1 MRRVVGLVAA
11 GLGTFLLV
19 SGLLLRFY
27 VAGHVVKFPLNEYRL
42 TTLAGTG
49 VTYFSPSLL
58 KDVTGATIRVTRTIE
73 GDVASGTASRA
84 VWTQFSYS
92 FDVTHG
98 VAYQARTQRS
108 AFDRRTGALFA
119 CCGETAGSYTGP
131 QAGLAFTWPIGTQQ
145 QSYQI
150 FDTTLLKPLEVQF
163 DGQATTDGLP
173 TYRFVERVPAQRF
186 GKQRLPSSLVGLHGQ
201 PTVTLDEYY
210 QATNTYWVDPV
221 TGTVVNVNENQKIT
235 ADSGGVQRLGAFL
248 GRSVMTQLACR
259 VRSTRTAT
267 GERGSRR
274 SPSPSR
280 SRWGLRAWCSWRSAA
295 GSPSGAGSQAM
306 PRRRRNTRWRTRPS
320 SRDRLN
326 VMDVASSHT

>member
-1 MRRVVGLVAA
+1 MRRVVGVVAA

-27 VAGHVVKFPLNEYRL
+27 VAGHVVKFPLNEYRV

-98 VAYQARTQRS
+98 VAYQSRTQRS
-108 AFDRRTGALFA
+108 
-119 CCGETAGSYTGP
+119 
-131 QAGLAFTWPIGTQQ
+131 
-145 QSYQI
+145 
-150 FDTTLLKPLEVQF
+150 QF
-163 DGQATTDGLP
+163 DGQATTGGLP
-173 TYRFVERVPAQRF
+173 TYRFVERIPAQRF
-186 GKQRLPSSLVGLHGQ
+186 GKQQLPSSLVGLHGQ

-221 TGTVVNVNENQKIT
+221 TGAVVNVNENQKIT
-235 ADSGGVQRLGAFL
+235 LRDSGGVQRLVLFQGNLPMTPASVQSSVNADRNRRAGIESITLTIPLGLGVAGVVFLAVGSWLALWRRESGDAPAAAEYAMADTAF
-248 GRSVMTQLACR
+248 
-259 VRSTRTAT
+259 
-267 GERGSRR
+267 
-274 SPSPSR
+274 
-280 SRWGLRAWCSWRSAA
+280 
-295 GSPSGAGSQAM
+295 
-306 PRRRRNTRWRTRPS
+306 
-320 SRDRLN
+320 
-326 VMDVASSHT
+326 

>member
-1 MRRVVGLVAA
+1 VLSRAMRRDGGPMRRVVGVVAA
-11 GLGTFLLV
+11 GLGAFLLV

-27 VAGHVVKFPLNEYRL
+27 VAGHVVKFPLNEYRVI
-42 TTLAGTG
+42 TLAGTG

-58 KDVTGATIRVTRTIE
+58 KDVTGATIRVTRTTE

-98 VAYQARTQRS
+98 VAYQARMQRS
-108 AFDRRTGALFA
+108 AFDRRTGALIA

-131 QAGLAFTWPIGTQQ
+131 QAGLAFTWPIGTKQ

-186 GKQRLPSSLVGLHGQ
+186 GKQQLPSSLVGLHGQ

-235 ADSGGVQRLGAFL
+235 LRDSGGVQRLVLFQGDLPMTPASVQ
-248 GRSVMTQLACR
+248 RSVNADRNRRAGIEAITVTIPLGLGLAGVVFLAVGSWLALWR
-259 VRSTRTAT
+259 RESGDAPAAPEYAMADTAF
-267 GERGSRR
+267 
-274 SPSPSR
+274 
-280 SRWGLRAWCSWRSAA
+280 
-295 GSPSGAGSQAM
+295 
-306 PRRRRNTRWRTRPS
+306 
-320 SRDRLN
+320 
-326 VMDVASSHT
+326 